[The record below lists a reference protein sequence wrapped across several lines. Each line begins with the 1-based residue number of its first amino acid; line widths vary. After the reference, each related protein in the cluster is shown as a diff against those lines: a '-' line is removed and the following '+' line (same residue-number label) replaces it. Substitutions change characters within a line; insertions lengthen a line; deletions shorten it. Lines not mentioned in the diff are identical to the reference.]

1 MVRMPDKNNENPF
14 TIFSSILK
22 QKPAKQNEDDEKENN
37 TESQCEE
44 EKVKEIIKKRVVKY

>member
-37 TESQCEE
+37 TESHCEE
-44 EKVKEIIKKRVVKY
+44 EKVKEIIKKKVVKY